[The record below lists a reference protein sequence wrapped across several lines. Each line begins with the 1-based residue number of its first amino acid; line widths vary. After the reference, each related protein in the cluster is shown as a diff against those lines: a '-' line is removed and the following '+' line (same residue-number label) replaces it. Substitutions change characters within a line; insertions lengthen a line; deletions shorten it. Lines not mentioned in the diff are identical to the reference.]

1 MALRTSWLARPPTAA
16 ANGGRV
22 PLAVL
27 ERHRTKSVFTEAWK
41 EGRREKNNKGDF
53 NLGACNQVQ
62 TMKTGKIK
70 KKKDYSL
77 YFWELHSLLQSV
89 SAKPQHPVN
98 TCRHQSK
105 TAHNWKH
112 HISITSYVENHS
124 QDKYYSRVQEAV
136 LQLKKQSNTLFT
148 QCWEVYCAAPGRCP
162 EPTWQ
167 HGSVVR
173 PDGQILKE
181 LRRNSFQRR
190 MNSHLWTAAERMAKS
205 LRHLASL
212 KH

>member
-16 ANGGRV
+16 ANGGRL

-41 EGRREKNNKGDF
+41 EGGREEKNNKGYF
-53 NLGACNQVQ
+53 KRYLCECNQVQ

-89 SAKPQHPVN
+89 SVKPQHPVN

-105 TAHNWKH
+105 TAHSWKR
-112 HISITSYVENHS
+112 HISTISYVENHS
-124 QDKYYSRVQEAV
+124 QDKYYSRVLREGRKLCCSSKTRVILYLPNVGKSTV
-136 LQLKKQSNTLFT
+136 LLLEGVQS
-148 QCWEVYCAAPGRCP
+148 
-162 EPTWQ
+162 Q
-167 HGSVVR
+167 HGSM
-173 PDGQILKE
+173 DL
-181 LRRNSFQRR
+181 
-190 MNSHLWTAAERMAKS
+190 
-205 LRHLASL
+205 
-212 KH
+212 